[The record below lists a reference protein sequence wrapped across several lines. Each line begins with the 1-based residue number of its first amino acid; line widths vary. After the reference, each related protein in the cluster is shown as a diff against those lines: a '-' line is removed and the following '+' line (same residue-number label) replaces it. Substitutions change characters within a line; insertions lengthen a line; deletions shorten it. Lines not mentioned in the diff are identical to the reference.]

1 MSLTCLCFKVVDI
14 LHPGRASV
22 PKTEIR
28 EKLSKMYRTTPD
40 VIIAF
45 GFKTA
50 FGGGRSTGF
59 ALVYDNLDSVK
70 KFEPKYRLARVS
82 VVVLVTPIVRFVLQL
97 CKFICSGEIS
107 KN

>member
-1 MSLTCLCFKVVDI
+1 MTISKLHFIFKVVDI

-22 PKTEIR
+22 PKLEIR
-28 EKLSKMYRTTPD
+28 EKLAKMYRTTPD
-40 VIIAF
+40 VVVAF

-59 ALVYDNLDSVK
+59 TLVYDNLDALK

-82 VVVLVTPIVRFVLQL
+82 IV
-97 CKFICSGEIS
+97 ICLS
-107 KN
+107 